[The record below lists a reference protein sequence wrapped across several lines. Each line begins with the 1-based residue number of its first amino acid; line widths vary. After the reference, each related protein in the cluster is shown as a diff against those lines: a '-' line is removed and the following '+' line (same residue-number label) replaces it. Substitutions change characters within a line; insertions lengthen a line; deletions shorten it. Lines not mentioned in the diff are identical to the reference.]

1 MLNNILMGAFL
12 NSNDLIQ
19 FNDTNAT
26 IKYGCDSY
34 TVDDSTYLEI
44 ACTGFSKDDI
54 DIELDES
61 ILTIKAE
68 KDRPTNYSKRTFYI
82 HDLSTKNFKLQLPLK
97 SGYYIESAKLE
108 NGLLEIEIKKD
119 ISNIKKIVI
128 K

>member
-19 FNDTNAT
+19 LETKQSYP
-26 IKYGCDSY
+26 KYNSY